1 MHFSFLVFFL
11 LCELGALCRI
21 SLCLFPLKGSE
32 KCRQQSRQEA
42 AVPLLCV
49 CLTCGALVVVS
60 PCERA
65 VLSTMTALTSS
76 KRLATCAAS
85 AKPLP
90 ATLSW

>member
-1 MHFSFLVFFL
+1 MSDVLSTVKTCGLYKMVPGRVPRSGSALCQL
-11 LCELGALCRI
+11 LCT
-21 SLCLFPLKGSE
+21 
-32 KCRQQSRQEA
+32 
-42 AVPLLCV
+42 

-65 VLSTMTALTSS
+65 ALSMMTASTSS

-90 ATLSW
+90 ATPSW

>member
-1 MHFSFLVFFL
+1 MQGQPLPVSSG
-11 LCELGALCRI
+11 GAVRNA
-21 SLCLFPLKGSE
+21 GSGAGRKLE
-32 KCRQQSRQEA
+32 CQ
-42 AVPLLCV
+42 LLCV
-49 CLTCGALVVVS
+49 CLTCGALVIVS